1 MLRIVSTAS
10 TAWRSGQSLKGSRP
24 FAAGSRKT
32 RRRTRRPWPSS
43 KASNTG
49 RPPDPRPKA
58 RGVGAGPAPD
68 PLGDALLA
76 APPVKGEDPPLEPQG
91 VEQLG
96 DGRDLVRLA
105 V

>member
-49 RPPDPRPKA
+49 RPP
-58 RGVGAGPAPD
+58 GPAAEAGALEVLAYRLEGAAVVGLERQEVVGVPGPD
-68 PLGDALLA
+68 PLGDGLLA
-76 APPVKGEDPPLEPQG
+76 AHRVQG
-91 VEQLG
+91 
-96 DGRDLVRLA
+96 
-105 V
+105 

>member
-10 TAWRSGQSLKGSRP
+10 TAWRSGQPLKGSRP

-49 RPPDPRPKA
+49 RPPDPRPKQVRPKCSRTEGA
-58 RGVGAGPAPD
+58 AVVGLERQEVVGVPGPD
-68 PLGDALLA
+68 PLGDGLLA
-76 APPVKGEDPPLEPQG
+76 AHRVQ
-91 VEQLG
+91 
-96 DGRDLVRLA
+96 RDDAAL
-105 V
+105 